1 LETGRAHADSHSAGT
16 QSTLLRA
23 GFWSEIMLFV
33 ASERMISEKKE
44 RKRNR
49 VWFISEESM
58 ENKSIGNKVKFIILH
73 ITSY

>member
-1 LETGRAHADSHSAGT
+1 
-16 QSTLLRA
+16 
-23 GFWSEIMLFV
+23 MLFV